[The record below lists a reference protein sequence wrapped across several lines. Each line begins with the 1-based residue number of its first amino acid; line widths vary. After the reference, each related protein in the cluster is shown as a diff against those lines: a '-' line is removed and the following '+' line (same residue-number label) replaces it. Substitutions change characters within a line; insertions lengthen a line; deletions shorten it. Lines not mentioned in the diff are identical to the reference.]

1 MVQVKYRDSLIALI
15 QEKMRGEAAGR
26 NPATDPGV
34 HLGDEPVIK
43 NDDTGVEGALIGLS
57 DGLRHVAGIGIGRF
71 TGVKDDRRSTP
82 EGLSSE
88 LERLAALHDKGVL
101 TDEEFRRAKARLV
114 DG

>member
-1 MVQVKYRDSLIALI
+1 
-15 QEKMRGEAAGR
+15 MRGEAAEKT
-26 NPATDPGV
+26 PATDPGV
-34 HLGDEPVIK
+34 HLSDEPVLK
-43 NDDTGVEGALIGLS
+43 DDDTGIGGVLIGLS
-57 DGLRHVAGIGIGRF
+57 DGLRHVAGIGRF

>member
-1 MVQVKYRDSLIALI
+1 
-15 QEKMRGEAAGR
+15 MRGEAAGKT
-26 NPATDPGV
+26 PATDPGV
-34 HLGDEPVIK
+34 HLSDEPVLK
-43 NDDTGVEGALIGLS
+43 DDDTGIGGVLIGLS
-57 DGLRHVAGIGIGRF
+57 DGLRHVAGIGRF